1 MCCNPKLLLVF
12 VLLLVGCGGSASPNG
27 GVGYVDPDATG
38 ADGAISQDAAPTDG
52 GKADSGGQADTAATD
67 AVGLAGKGEVGDPCI
82 EDSDCKSIPGG
93 ECFLKIDPQPAFG
106 FPGMSWPGGYCSKAC
121 TAEDQDCGDS
131 GSCNQSG
138 SGGGSSSWK
147 MEYCTKPCKAD
158 TECRTAEGYTC
169 KIVLLNFGYCGI

>member
-1 MCCNPKLLLVF
+1 MCCNPKLLFVF

-27 GVGYVDPDATG
+27 GVGYTAADAAG
-38 ADGAISQDAAPTDG
+38 ADGTTNTDSGQPDAS
-52 GKADSGGQADTAATD
+52 KADASGSADTAAAD
-67 AVGLAGKGEVGDPCI
+67 VVVAPGKGDVGDPCTQ
-82 EDSDCKSIPGG
+82 DSDCKSIPGG

-121 TAEDQDCGDS
+121 TTEDQDCGDS

-138 SGGGSSSWK
+138 SGGGSASWK
-147 MEYCTKPCKAD
+147 MEYCTKPCQAD
-158 TECRTAEGYTC
+158 SECRTAEGYSC